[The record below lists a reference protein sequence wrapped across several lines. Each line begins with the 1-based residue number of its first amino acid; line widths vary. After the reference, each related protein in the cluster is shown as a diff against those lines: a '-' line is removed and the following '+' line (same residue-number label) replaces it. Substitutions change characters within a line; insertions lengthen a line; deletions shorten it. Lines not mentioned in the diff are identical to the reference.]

1 MSVLIVVVVL
11 GAAAVILSGKAGS
24 IVHRAEGLVGSAAGP
39 PVEPE
44 QEVEDSIG
52 QAAGASVYAVT
63 AKAIEATYQP
73 GGSGEYMAI
82 CIDPQSA
89 GNNDLSGTVS
99 VADLGGWDC
108 VLINDLSALIGTSFS
123 GGANWTSLSDL
134 EPYLAADSVTRQ
146 FADAT
151 GGTFDPA

>member
-1 MSVLIVVVVL
+1 M
-11 GAAAVILSGKAGS
+11 
-24 IVHRAEGLVGSAAGP
+24 
-39 PVEPE
+39 
-44 QEVEDSIG
+44 
-52 QAAGASVYAVT
+52 T